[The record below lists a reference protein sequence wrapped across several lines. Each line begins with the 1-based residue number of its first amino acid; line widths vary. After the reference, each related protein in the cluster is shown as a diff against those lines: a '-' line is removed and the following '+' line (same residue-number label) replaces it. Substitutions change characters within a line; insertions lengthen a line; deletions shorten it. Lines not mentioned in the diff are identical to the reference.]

1 MNLSSS
7 WPKSPS
13 CSADSQLTVPPRN
26 IPSNSWGTAARSH
39 HGNLGGRH
47 RPQGFAGI
55 AVPTHTERHS
65 GDVKITHR
73 PNSFLQF
80 NTISCNSSL
89 QRKDEWVTLHLY
101 NGNRIELCPKHFA
114 RNQNHSRQHLLQIK
128 IRFSF
133 DLHAFKMKKKGN
145 KTAQESTCW
154 NRMRQRLQTCT
165 KEGNFSAAPSLN
177 FQRNVT
183 NSHGQSCKKWKE
195 PLNLESFERRRK

>member
-7 WPKSPS
+7 WPKSPR

-55 AVPTHTERHS
+55 VVPTHTERHS

-133 DLHAFKMKKKGN
+133 DLHAFKMKKKEKVTKQHRNPHAEIECGRGYRPVQKRGTSQRPHHWISKGTLQILMAN
-145 KTAQESTCW
+145 PARSGK
-154 NRMRQRLQTCT
+154 NR
-165 KEGNFSAAPSLN
+165 
-177 FQRNVT
+177 
-183 NSHGQSCKKWKE
+183 
-195 PLNLESFERRRK
+195 